1 MSELLA
7 PAGDL
12 EKLKYAFTYGA
23 DAVYL
28 GGKNFSMR
36 ANAGNFTIDE
46 IRQGAD
52 FAHERGGKVYVT
64 INISGRNNDFKE
76 IGNYVKQLDN
86 AGVDGVIAAD
96 PGIIMTIRDTL
107 PNMKI
112 SLSTQAS
119 TTNYKSVEFWKRNG
133 VNRIVL
139 ARELTFEDIKEIC
152 ANKPEG
158 MEIETFVHGAMCIS
172 YSGRCLLSNYLTD
185 RDANRGECAQPCRWK
200 YSLVENTRPGEEYP
214 IEEYDEGSFI
224 FNSKDLCLINH
235 IHELIEA
242 GVDSFKIEGR
252 MKSIFYVST
261 VVNAY
266 RNAIDSYEKNKQS
279 YKPDSSL
286 YEELTKVSHRQY
298 TEGFYFGKA
307 DSSSQNY
314 GSSSYTRNYDF
325 VAQVIGFN
333 KEKGLYEIEQRNKFL
348 IGDELELVRPREK
361 SITFKIN
368 KMYNEKGEEVDST
381 PHPKERL
388 FIDTDGVELKEF
400 ELIRKKVQS

>member
-279 YKPDSSL
+279 YKPDPSL

-333 KEKGLYEIEQRNKFL
+333 K
-348 IGDELELVRPREK
+348 
-361 SITFKIN
+361 
-368 KMYNEKGEEVDST
+368 
-381 PHPKERL
+381 
-388 FIDTDGVELKEF
+388 
-400 ELIRKKVQS
+400 